1 MNLLSRYTLIPFWGL
16 NPLGGLNRIWIL
28 SLAVTFPMTLQAEE
42 PTDRVMALFR
52 KSCAECHGPTK
63 QRANLRLDTASGI
76 QEGGDSGPLLVAG
89 KPDESRLL
97 DSLLAKNGASRMPP
111 KGDPLSLGEIELIR
125 SWIASG
131 PHVPKVDSGVPG
143 PAATKHW
150 AYQKVQRPVVPLI
163 ASHPIAALGWGQNP
177 IDAFVAKRLQKE
189 GLVPSPEAATH
200 TQFRRAS
207 LDLTGLPPDPDELAK
222 FLAKQSGTN
231 PGKAYEAWVDRLI
244 ASEQYGERWAR
255 HWLDQARY
263 ADSNG
268 YSIDA
273 PRSMWPWRD
282 WVIKA
287 LNKDMPFDQF
297 TIEQI
302 AGDLLPNA
310 TPEQKTATG
319 FHRNTQINEEGGI
332 DKEQFRIESVFDRVV
347 TTGSV
352 WLGTTLQCCQC
363 HNHKYDPI
371 TQREFYR
378 LFAFLNN
385 QDEPG
390 LTLVPAVPGKDKKSK
405 PEKAAV
411 TSLVLAERAKP
422 RETRV
427 LLGGDFTR
435 PGMVVDAG
443 IPAVLGAIP
452 KSEKPPSRLELA
464 RWLISKENPLTARVI
479 VNRHWGQFFGLG
491 IVETENDFGTQGA
504 PPSHPDLL
512 DWLASEFVEKG
523 WSMKKLHR
531 LIVTSK
537 TYKQSSNAR
546 TDLEAIDPRNRL
558 LGRQKRIRLEAEAVR
573 DGALLASGLLSKKV
587 GGPSVFPP
595 QPPGIDQFTQVKRPW
610 VPSEGPDR
618 FRRGLYTWFW
628 RAAPHPA
635 LTVFDAPDAGT
646 TCTRRNRS
654 NTPLQAL
661 ALLND
666 QSFLECS
673 HGMVLRV
680 LREIPEGQDR
690 PVLIRMFELCTTR
703 KPDPTELGR
712 LEDYLSRQKAL
723 LAQTPDKAR
732 LIVNQGGPPGKE
744 LALAGKLPIQGRA
757 SLVLVGRL
765 ILNLDETI
773 TRE

>member
-1 MNLLSRYTLIPFWGL
+1 MNCYFRLGLILVWTGFFATASW
-16 NPLGGLNRIWIL
+16 
-28 SLAVTFPMTLQAEE
+28 AED
-42 PTDRVMALFR
+42 PSIKVMAIFK
-52 KSCAECHGPTK
+52 KSCAECHGAAK
-63 QRANLRLDTASGI
+63 QRANLRLDTPSGI
-76 QEGGDSGPLLVAG
+76 LEGGDSGSLFVAG
-89 KPDESRLL
+89 KPEESRLI
-97 DSLLAKNGASRMPP
+97 DSLLARNGVSRMPP
-111 KGDPLSLGEIELIR
+111 KGDPLSQADIDLVR
-125 SWIASG
+125 AWISSG
-131 PHVPKVDSGVPG
+131 AHLSKSDSTAGTQPISN
-143 PAATKHW
+143 HW
-150 AYQKVQRPVVPLI
+150 AYQKVRRPAIPPVVSPAVRSLQ
-163 ASHPIAALGWGQNP
+163 WGPNP
-177 IDAFVAKRLQKE
+177 IDAFVAQKLQKE
-189 GLVPSPEAATH
+189 GITPSSEAPAH
-200 TQFRRAS
+200 TLFRRAS
-207 LDLTGLPPDPDELAK
+207 LDLTGLPPDPDELSG
-222 FLAKQSGTN
+222 FLVKQNGKN
-231 PGKAYEAWVDRLI
+231 PNEVYEAWVDRLI

-268 YSIDA
+268 YSIDS

-302 AGDLLPNA
+302 AGDLIPNA
-310 TPEQKTATG
+310 TIHQKIATG

-378 LFAFLNN
+378 VFAFLNN
-385 QDEPG
+385 QDEPA
-390 LTLVPAVPGKDKKSK
+390 LTIVPAVPGKDKKSK
-405 PEKAAV
+405 PEKPAI

-443 IPAVLGAIP
+443 TPAVLGAMS
-452 KSEKPPSRLELA
+452 KSEGPPTRLDFA
-464 RWLISKENPLTARVI
+464 RWLVSRDNPLTARVI
-479 VNRHWGQFFGLG
+479 VNRYWGQFFGMG
-491 IVETENDFGTQGA
+491 IVETENDFGTQGS
-504 PPSHPDLL
+504 PPSYPDLL
-512 DWLASEFVEKG
+512 DWLASEFVGEG

-531 LIVTSK
+531 LIVTSR
-537 TYKQSSNAR
+537 TYRQSSRAR
-546 TDLEAIDPRNRL
+546 ADLEAIDPRNRL
-558 LGRQKRIRLEAEAVR
+558 LARQKRIRLEAEAVR
-573 DGALLASGLLSKKV
+573 DGALLASGLLVKKV

-595 QPPGIDQFTQVKRPW
+595 QPPGVDQFTQVKRPW
-610 VPSEGPDR
+610 IASEGPDR

-635 LTVFDAPDAGT
+635 LTVFDAPDSGT
-646 TCTRRNRS
+646 TCTRRNKS

-661 ALLND
+661 TLLND

-673 HGMVLRV
+673 HGLALRV
-680 LREIPEGQDR
+680 LREFPGGQER
-690 PVLIRMFELCTTR
+690 QVLARMFELCATR
-703 KPDPTELGR
+703 KPDAIELAR
-712 LEDYLSRQKAL
+712 LEAYLARQKAR
-723 LAQTPDKAR
+723 LAEAPDQAR
-732 LIVNQGGPPGKE
+732 QIVNQGGPPGKD
-744 LALAGKLPIQGRA
+744 LALSGKHPIHDRA

>member
-1 MNLLSRYTLIPFWGL
+1 MNSFLRTGL
-16 NPLGGLNRIWIL
+16 FVFWIL
-28 SLAVTFPMTLQAEE
+28 GQSFANPKELQAEG
-42 PTDRVMALFR
+42 PHDRVMDIFR
-52 KSCAECHGPTK
+52 KSCAECHGASK
-63 QRANLRLDTASGI
+63 QRANLRLDTLAGI
-76 QEGGDSGPLLVAG
+76 QEGGDSGPLFVVG
-89 KPDESRLL
+89 KPEESLLL
-97 DSLLAKNGASRMPP
+97 DSLIGRNGASRMPP
-111 KGDPLSLGEIELIR
+111 KGDPLPKADIELFR
-125 SWIASG
+125 SWIAEG
-131 PHVPKVDSGVPG
+131 APFPKGESAVASALPS
-143 PAATKHW
+143 KHW
-150 AYQKVQRPVVPLI
+150 SYQKVQRPAVPPITSPNI
-163 ASHPIAALGWGQNP
+163 ANLQWGPNP
-177 IDAFVAKRLQKE
+177 IDAFVAQKLQKE
-189 GLVPSPEAATH
+189 GLLPSSEASTK
-200 TQFRRAS
+200 TLFRRAS
-207 LDLTGLPPDPDELAK
+207 LDLTGLPPDPDDMAQ
-222 FLAKQSGTN
+222 FL
-231 PGKAYEAWVDRLI
+231 GKHVGKDPEEVYLAWVDRLI

-282 WVIKA
+282 WVIKS
-287 LNKDMPFDQF
+287 LNSDLPFDQF
-297 TIEQI
+297 TIQQL
-302 AGDLLPNA
+302 AGDLLPNS
-310 TPEQKTATG
+310 TIEQRIATG

-332 DKEQFRIESVFDRVV
+332 DKEQFRIESVFDRVA

-378 LFAFLNN
+378 IFAFLNN

-405 PEKAAV
+405 PEKPAI
-411 TSLVLAERAKP
+411 TSLVLAERTTP
-422 RETRV
+422 RETRI

-443 IPAVLGAIP
+443 TPAAIGSMP
-452 KSEKPPSRLELA
+452 KTEKAPTRLEFA
-464 RWLISKENPLTARVI
+464 KWLVSKENPLTARVT

-491 IVETENDFGTQGA
+491 IVETENDFGVQGS
-504 PPSHPDLL
+504 PPSHPELL
-512 DWLASEFVEKG
+512 DWLAAEFMEKG
-523 WSMKKLHR
+523 WSLKKLHR

-537 TYKQSSNAR
+537 TYRQSSHTR
-546 TDLEAIDPRNRL
+546 TELDVKDPRNRL
-558 LGRQKRIRLEAEAVR
+558 LARQKRIRLEAEGIR
-573 DGALLASGLLSKKV
+573 DVALLASGLLSKKV

-610 VPSEGPDR
+610 VASEGPDR
-618 FRRGLYTWFW
+618 YRRGLYTWFW

-635 LTVFDAPDAGT
+635 LSVFDAPDAGT
-646 TCTRRNRS
+646 SCTRRNKS

-661 ALLND
+661 TLLND

-680 LREIPEGQDR
+680 LKEIPAGQDR
-690 PVLIRMFELCTTR
+690 SMLIRMFELCTSR
-703 KPDPTELGR
+703 EPDSLELNL
-712 LEDYLSRQKAL
+712 LEDYLAQQKNRL
-723 LAQTPDKAR
+723 TKTPDQAR
-732 LIVNQGGPPGKE
+732 LIVTQGGPPGKE
-744 LALAGKLPIQGRA
+744 LSLAGKLPVHERA